1 MKKII
6 FFLSIVIFLASCAEK
21 TKITGH
27 ISNADNAML
36 YFECNKMS
44 NIEVLDSVKLNKKGK
59 FSFSVT
65 RNKYP
70 EFYRLRVNDKT
81 IMLALDSVSENVIV
95 DADVNDIFNAEIEGS
110 EESVKILELR
120 RSSYE
125 LQKIALSKDL
135 YKVDEKLELHRFLA
149 QNIILDNPRSAAAYY
164 ALYQT
169 VYGYYYLDPYNKND
183 LKYWSAVATSYSLFY
198 PDYYRTEPLR
208 TQTLTAM
215 SMSRDKSEMLQKI
228 IDVSTVQGFVDI
240 ALPNR
245 VGDIVK
251 LSSLVGDVVL
261 IDFTSYSLETAS
273 AHTLFL
279 RELYDK
285 YASRGFNIYQVS
297 VDPNHLLWV
306 EKSREMPWISVRDN
320 DPLNCKALSY
330 YNVTELPTFFLM
342 DRNGDIVGRFNHE
355 NLEKAILEI
364 L

>member
-1 MKKII
+1 M
-6 FFLSIVIFLASCAEK
+6 FLASCAEK

-65 RNKYP
+65 RNKFP

-110 EESVKILELR
+110 EESAKILELR

-125 LQKIALSKDL
+125 LQKVALSKDL
-135 YKVDEKLELHRFLA
+135 HKVDEKLELHRFLA

-228 IDVSTVQGFVDI
+228 IAIGPRYGINSIVWGESVRSIENMLGDRYDSMFDKRI
-240 ALPNR
+240 AYGL
-245 VGDIVK
+245 DDD
-251 LSSLVGDVVL
+251 SMDSLVAETEAKAMRGKTAVYMDLGRDVKNTH
-261 IDFTSYSLETAS
+261 F
-273 AHTLFL
+273 
-279 RELYDK
+279 RPYDVPAK
-285 YASRGFNIYQVS
+285 V
-297 VDPNHLLWV
+297 WV
-306 EKSREMPWISVRDN
+306 ERYAEVYDEVIN
-320 DPLNCKALSY
+320 
-330 YNVTELPTFFLM
+330 E
-342 DRNGDIVGRFNHE
+342 GGR
-355 NLEKAILEI
+355 
-364 L
+364 